1 MEEPERPDSLC
12 PRHQTP
18 GLKDGYRSTGVSR
31 EEAGR
36 TPGRCVESPRAA
48 SATGFLPGAGYQV
61 QGTDRVA
68 GLEEAAVTCCDLG
81 AAGSLST
88 QARPLPWPH
97 LPQVSLR
104 KTNAA

>member
-1 MEEPERPDSLC
+1 M
-12 PRHQTP
+12 P
-18 GLKDGYRSTGVSR
+18 GKPQSHLDDRLSSWSWPT
-31 EEAGR
+31 
-36 TPGRCVESPRAA
+36 RCRA
-48 SATGFLPGAGYQV
+48 
-61 QGTDRVA
+61 DRVA
-68 GLEEAAVTCCDLG
+68 GLEEAAVTCSDLG